1 MKKNTLI
8 VLAVAVILLI
18 TLAFVFSRSGPE
30 GNYLT
35 YTVKKGN
42 FRDEIV
48 TTGEL
53 AALRSERI
61 RGPMGLQRLGIYDI
75 KIQSLVPEG
84 TRVKKGDVVGTLDQ
98 SALEQAFQQATT
110 DIQAAE
116 SRFIQNRLDTTLTL
130 RGVRDELRNTLFSL
144 EQAKITL
151 EQSKFE
157 PPATIRQ
164 ETLNVEKIERSLVQ
178 LKEKY
183 KIQQQQAEAK
193 MVEAS
198 AQLQRVQNRLD
209 EINKIREEFTVKA
222 PGNGIVTYVRE
233 WNGSKI
239 EAGSQISP
247 WNPDVAQLPDLSEM
261 LSRTFVSE
269 IDVRKIKVGQQVAIG
284 LDAFPNIK
292 LSGKVTEVANIGDKK
307 QGSDAKIFPVTVAIS
322 KPDSALLPGMTTINT
337 ILIDEV
343 KEVVTVPLEAV
354 FTENDKRFVYLNAGS
369 GILKQEVEL
378 GKSNQNF
385 VIVKKGL
392 EAEDV
397 VLLNEPDEA
406 KAEKIHLL
414 ADAK

>member
-1 MKKNTLI
+1 MKRNTLLI
-8 VLAVAVILLI
+8 LVIGLVLLV
-18 TLAFVFSRSGPE
+18 TLAFVFGRSGPE

-35 YTVKKGN
+35 YTVDSVDFK
-42 FRDEIV
+42 DEIV

-53 AALRSERI
+53 AALHSERI

-84 TRVKKGDVVGTLDQ
+84 TRVKKGDVVATLDQ

-110 DIQAAE
+110 DVQAAE
-116 SRFIQNRLDTTLTL
+116 SRFTQNRLDTTLTL
-130 RGVRDELRNTLFSL
+130 RGVRDELRNTRFSL

-164 ETLNVEKIERSLVQ
+164 ETLNVEKIERSLQQ

-193 MVEAS
+193 MVEAG
-198 AQLQRVQNRLD
+198 AQMQRVQNRLN
-209 EINKIREEFTVKA
+209 EINKTRDEFTVTA

-239 EAGSQISP
+239 EVGSEISP
-247 WNPDVAQLPDLSEM
+247 WNPNVAELPDLSEM

-269 IDVRKIKVGQQVAIG
+269 IDVRKVKVGQTVAIG

-292 LSGKVTEVANIGDKK
+292 LEGKVTEVANIGDKK
-307 QGSDAKIFPVTVAIS
+307 QGSDAKIFPVTIAITRA
-322 KPDSALLPGMTTINT
+322 DSTLLPGMTTINT
-337 ILIDEV
+337 ILIDQV
-343 KEVVTVPLEAV
+343 KNVLTVPLEAV
-354 FTENDKRFVYLNAGS
+354 FTEGDTRFVYLRSGG

-378 GKSNQNF
+378 GKTNQNF
-385 VIVKKGL
+385 VIVKRGL
-392 EAEDV
+392 DAKDV
-397 VLLNEPDEA
+397 VLLNEADEA

-414 ADAK
+414 ADAE